1 MQSPQATIVTP
12 FRSER
17 GPSRVRP
24 EPEES
29 PKDNRFWYGWDG
41 LQKYNFVL
49 FIVHIILAVIFI
61 IYFRRVLDPAKP
73 VSSINLSLYDHVF
86 KSDMTNPTGPLK
98 VISEVAADV
107 SESTIGNLIVSFFA
121 ITAAFH
127 LFYALNPRGVYLNA
141 VLRGNNYFRWIEY
154 SITATIMLFI
164 IAILS
169 GVKDIKSYFALLA
182 SAVAMIATGQWFET
196 TKGMARWLPILVGFI
211 LLMAAFLT
219 IWTSFRDRLNDV
231 NAAGI
236 KLPTW
241 LWATIIVLFIFYAS
255 FGFVPIAQI
264 IFPGLNYRN
273 AEKVYLTL
281 SLTSKATLGML
292 VAYGFGQRAQSSTSS

>member
-1 MQSPQATIVTP
+1 MQSPQATVVTP

-17 GPSRVRP
+17 PLPR
-24 EPEES
+24 ES
-29 PKDNRFWYGWDG
+29 FDDEKTPRGNRFWTDWDG

-49 FIVHIILAVIFI
+49 FVVHILLAIIFT
-61 IYFRRVLDPAKP
+61 IYFRRVLDPSKP

-86 KSDMTNPTGPLK
+86 ETDMTNPDGPLK

-107 SESTIGNLIVSFFA
+107 SESTVGNLIVSFFA
-121 ITAAFH
+121 ITGAFH
-127 LFYALNPRGVYLNA
+127 LFYALNPNGVYINA

-169 GVKDIKSYFALLA
+169 GVKDIKAYYTLVVSGI
-182 SAVAMIATGQWFET
+182 AMIATGQWFET
-196 TKGMARWLPILVGFI
+196 SKGMARWLPILVGFI
-211 LLMAAFLT
+211 LLMGAFLT
-219 IWTSFRDRLNDV
+219 IWTSFRDRLDDA
-231 NAAGI
+231 NAAGFN
-236 KLPTW
+236 LPTW
-241 LWATIIVLFIFYAS
+241 LWLTIIILFAFYAS
-255 FGFVPIAQI
+255 FGFVPVAQM
-264 IFPGLNYRN
+264 IFPGITPRN

-292 VAYGFGQRAQSSTSS
+292 VAYGFGQRSQSTTPS